1 MIKLLH
7 RLSRVLDYIENVL
20 AYIGGILLAISTITV
35 VMEVISRYLFNY
47 SFLWVNE
54 ISEYILLYIPF
65 LGAAWLLRSNGHITV
80 DILEEIMSS
89 RLRYFSDILIAMVGI
104 LICIIIVWYGTLTTF
119 DVLYRDVRSLTTL
132 QIPQVYVMA
141 IIPLGTFI
149 LMLEFIRKL
158 YRTILMQKSINKID
172 TITTSL

>member
-1 MIKLLH
+1 MLH
-7 RLSRVLDYIENVL
+7 RLSRVLDFTENVL

-65 LGAAWLLRSNGHITV
+65 LGGAWLLRSNGHITV
-80 DILEEIMSS
+80 DILEELMSS
-89 RLRYFSDILIAMVGI
+89 RLRFLSDILIAIVGI

-158 YRTILMQKSINKID
+158 YRTILMKKSINKID